1 MHCLFAMQ
9 KCFCVLQPHCC
20 FWELAI
26 LSQKGHSSFCGLTQ
40 PTPADTFLLRK
51 KYPKAYQRGS
61 VLFDI
66 SSGGSLPHSH
76 SVTFPLVYHES
87 LVLSWGCREGAAPPS
102 AGNPKT
108 RRFLVYLC
116 LLSLHKKVGAVW
128 SAQLHK
134 VEGLLKLWFEV
145 ECRDNVLAS
154 VPNDTFAKTKVS
166 L

>member
-1 MHCLFAMQ
+1 M
-9 KCFCVLQPHCC
+9 
-20 FWELAI
+20 
-26 LSQKGHSSFCGLTQ
+26 
-40 PTPADTFLLRK
+40 
-51 KYPKAYQRGS
+51 
-61 VLFDI
+61 
-66 SSGGSLPHSH
+66 
-76 SVTFPLVYHES
+76 
-87 LVLSWGCREGAAPPS
+87 
-102 AGNPKT
+102 
-108 RRFLVYLC
+108 YLC